1 VVLCYI
7 LKIKISED
15 RIVPSPSIAHVMN
28 EFMSFS
34 ELLDDAYWEASNI
47 ADKDFI
53 YDIASMFSQEI
64 SELNKLS
71 IQDHHYP
78 YEFITEGIRRI
89 VPKVEE
95 LDERLVSLIPRTKTF
110 IDMRDIL
117 SNILA
122 ILESEGRI

>member
-1 VVLCYI
+1 MQT
-7 LKIKISED
+7 
-15 RIVPSPSIAHVMN
+15 PSIAHVMN

-34 ELLDDAYWEASNI
+34 ELLDDAYWEASSME
-47 ADKDFI
+47 DKDFI

-64 SELNKLS
+64 GELNKLS

-95 LDERLVSLIPRTKTF
+95 LDQRLVTLIPRTKTY

-122 ILESEGRI
+122 ILEAESRI